1 MPYRAAARR
10 EPKYVTLRSRYGH
23 VRIDPHERL
32 RDAAR
37 AMSTRLHRGL
47 RWLIGLTALAALGA
61 AAPLRASAPPPVAP
75 PSNAQCL
82 ACHAAGLMGA
92 PKINPTV
99 LAHSVHGTL
108 SCVSCH
114 AGIRTLPHP
123 PLVPAVTCATCHQR
137 QGRELALGSHAA
149 LAQARPGERPRPT
162 CTTCHGTHDITRVSS
177 PTFRQHLTRTCATC
191 HARAYRS
198 YMSTPHGQAAALGLQ
213 RAPRCV
219 DCHNPHRALAAHQA
233 GSELS
238 GAHRTATC
246 ARCHAGASTGLAGY
260 DPHPQPDSPA
270 RSRLL
275 AYTHYFMVALLAGVF
290 GFFGLHT
297 LLWLQRSLIARLR
310 GELPPLAHFS
320 GPHIQRFTVVDR
332 LTHLIVI
339 LSFMLLSL
347 TGLAL
352 MHPTTGWG
360 EAISGFFGGPARMRV
375 IHLVNGGITFG
386 YFLFHLLYL
395 AYRAVVKKQ
404 HYALFGSDSLV
415 PNTQDLRDIWRNFR
429 WFLYL
434 GRQPR
439 MGRWTYW
446 EKFDYWAVFWGVAMI
461 GVSGLMLAAPVF
473 FTHFMPGIILNVAFI
488 VHSEEALL
496 ATGFIFIF
504 HFFHNHFRPE
514 KFPIDVSILT
524 GRVPLERF
532 KEERPLQYET
542 LVREGKLQAAI
553 VAPPS
558 KGLVVISV
566 LFGLAVVVTGVTLIA
581 LVIFVR

>member
-1 MPYRAAARR
+1 
-10 EPKYVTLRSRYGH
+10 
-23 VRIDPHERL
+23 
-32 RDAAR
+32 
-37 AMSTRLHRGL
+37 MSTRLHGGL
-47 RWLIGLTALAALGA
+47 CWLIGWAALAALGMAAPHRACAQSA
-61 AAPLRASAPPPVAP
+61 AAPPA
-75 PSNAQCL
+75 NAQCL
-82 ACHAAGLMGA
+82 ACHATGMMGA
-92 PKINPTV
+92 PKIDPTV
-99 LAHSVHGTL
+99 LAHSVHASL

-123 PLVPAVTCATCHQR
+123 AMVPPVACASCHQR
-137 QGRELALGSHAA
+137 QGRELVHGSHAA
-149 LAQARPGERPRPT
+149 MPALQPGARARPT
-162 CTTCHGTHDITRVSS
+162 CATCHGSHDVAPVASLG
-177 PTFRQHLTRTCATC
+177 FRRDVTRTCATC
-191 HARAYRS
+191 HARAYTS
-198 YMSTPHGQAAALGLQ
+198 YMSTPHGQAAALGLKQ
-213 RAPRCV
+213 APGCT
-219 DCHNPHRALAAHQA
+219 DCHDPHRALAPNRP
-233 GSELS
+233 GSGLS
-238 GAHRTATC
+238 SAERAVTC
-246 ARCHAGASTGLAGY
+246 ARCHAGATAQLTGY
-260 DPHPQPDSPA
+260 DPHPQPDDPA
-270 RSRLL
+270 RSPLL
-275 AYTHYFMVALLAGVF
+275 TYSHYFMVALLAGVF

-297 LLWLQRSLIARLR
+297 LLWLQRSLVGRIRA
-310 GELPPLAHFS
+310 ELPPLAHFS

-339 LSFMLLSL
+339 LSFMLLAL

-360 EAISGFFGGPARMRV
+360 QAICGFFGGPARMRL

-386 YFLFHLLYL
+386 YFIFHVLYL
-395 AYRAVVKKQ
+395 AYRALVKKQ
-404 HYALFGSDSLV
+404 RYALLGPDSLV
-415 PNTQDLRDIWRNFR
+415 PNGQDMRDIWHNFR

-434 GRQPR
+434 GPQPR

-473 FTHFMPGIILNVAFI
+473 FTHFVPGIALNVAFV

-542 LVREGKLQAAI
+542 LVREGRLEAAI
-553 VAPPS
+553 VPPPS
-558 KGLVVISV
+558 KVLTVISV
-566 LFGLAVVVTGVTLIA
+566 IFGLAVVITGVALIA
-581 LVIFVR
+581 LVIFAG

>member
-1 MPYRAAARR
+1 MPYRAAALC

-23 VRIDPHERL
+23 VRIDPHGAL
-32 RDAAR
+32 QDAAR

-61 AAPLRASAPPPVAP
+61 ATPLRTSAPPTLAP
-75 PSNAQCL
+75 PGNAQCL
-82 ACHAAGLMGA
+82 ACHASGLMGA
-92 PKINPTV
+92 PKIDPAV
-99 LAHSVHGTL
+99 LAHSVHGGLT
-108 SCVSCH
+108 CVSCH
-114 AGIRTLPHP
+114 SSIRALPHP
-123 PLVPAVTCATCHQR
+123 ARVPAVACASCHRR
-137 QGRELALGSHAA
+137 QGQALAHGSHAA
-149 LAQARPGERPRPT
+149 LAPLRPGERSPPT
-162 CTTCHGTHDITRVSS
+162 CTTCHGSHDVVPVSS
-177 PTFRQHLTRTCATC
+177 PTFRGHLTRTCATC
-191 HARAYRS
+191 HAQAYRS
-198 YMSTPHGQAAALGLQ
+198 YMSTPHGQAAALGLK
-213 RAPRCV
+213 RAPGCT
-219 DCHNPHRALAAHQA
+219 DCHDPHRARAPDQP
-233 GSELS
+233 GSRLS
-238 GAHRTATC
+238 AEHRAATC
-246 ARCHAGASTGLAGY
+246 ARCHAGARAGLAGY
-260 DPHPQPDSPA
+260 DPHPRLDDPA
-270 RSRLL
+270 HSRWLT
-275 AYTHYFMVALLAGVF
+275 YTHYFMVALLAGVF

-297 LLWLQRSLIARLR
+297 LLWLQRSLVARLR
-310 GELPPLAHFS
+310 GELPPLVHFG
-320 GPHIQRFTVVDR
+320 GPHIQRFTVIDR

-339 LSFMLLSL
+339 LSFMLLAL

-360 EAISGFFGGPARMRV
+360 EALSGFFGGPARMRA

-395 AYRAVVKKQ
+395 AYRSMVKKQ
-404 HYALFGSDSLV
+404 RYALFGSDSLV
-415 PNTQDLRDIWRNFR
+415 PNAQDIRDIGRNFR

-434 GRQPR
+434 GPQPR

-473 FTHFMPGIILNVAFI
+473 FTRFVPGIALNVAFI

-532 KEERPLQYET
+532 KEERPLQYEA
-542 LVREGKLQAAI
+542 LVREGKLQASI
-553 VAPPS
+553 VPPPS
-558 KGLVVISV
+558 KGLTVVSV
-566 LFGLAVVVTGVTLIA
+566 LFGLAVVVTGVVLIA
-581 LVIFVR
+581 LVIFAG